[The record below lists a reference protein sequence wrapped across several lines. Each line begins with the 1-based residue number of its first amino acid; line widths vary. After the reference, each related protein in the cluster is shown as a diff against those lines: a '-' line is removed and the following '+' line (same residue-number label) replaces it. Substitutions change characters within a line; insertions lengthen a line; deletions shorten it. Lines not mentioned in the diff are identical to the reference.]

1 MPYTEAA
8 GFSNSSV
15 PDPSPI
21 DMWAPHH
28 PQLGGT
34 RPREINSLTGQP
46 LRAGLIVCALPRCV
60 HAAAYAAGG

>member
-1 MPYTEAA
+1 
-8 GFSNSSV
+8 
-15 PDPSPI
+15 
-21 DMWAPHH
+21 MWAPHH